1 MIPGRGSLNIALKS
15 LRMQMKQILSNS
27 AVSALITTLLA
38 SSLLCAASRDIDT
51 RRSVITIHVSS
62 SGLFSAFGH
71 AHEITTGISR
81 GHIEYPENPSVEFW
95 VDAGALRV
103 VDSDASAKDRAEIQ
117 SRMQGPGVLDVH
129 GFSEIHFRSTAV
141 RQSSG
146 NRWTV
151 RGDLDLHGQSRPV
164 ALEVTE
170 TGGWFVGTATL
181 KLRDFGISP
190 PAVAGGSVKVK
201 DEIKLDFKI
210 VTTQASSLAAQP
222 SAR

>member
-1 MIPGRGSLNIALKS
+1 
-15 LRMQMKQILSNS
+15 MKQILSNS
-27 AVSALITTLLA
+27 AVPVLITTLPA
-38 SSLLCAASRDIDT
+38 SSVTYAASRDIDN

-71 AHEITTGISR
+71 THEITTGISR

-95 VDAGALRV
+95 VDARALRV
-103 VDSDASAKDRAEIQ
+103 VDSDLSAKDRGEVQ

-129 GFSEIHFRSTAV
+129 GLSEIHFRSTAV
-141 RQSSG
+141 RQSGG
-146 NRWTV
+146 NRWAV

-164 ALEVTE
+164 ALEVTK
-170 TGGWFVGTATL
+170 TGGWFLGTATL
-181 KLRDFGISP
+181 KIRDFGISP

-210 VTTQASSLAAQP
+210 ATTQASSLAAQP